1 MHVNKESTVVK
12 QSVLRGLLVAGGMAL
27 SASSWANCPAPITL
41 PAPGNPS
48 TSVLFGDAVVY
59 ALPLLGL
66 SVDSSPGQ
74 IGDCIVVGS
83 GAGGNVQINSAN
95 AATSGIDNAYDNLQG
110 DSNPYFRTGDTTNNL
125 DPGGA
130 NQFVGDQANTWD
142 IRLSA
147 LSTYLAGG
155 SLMFMFNHNQTNADT
170 TQDLF
175 VWAQIALRNTTTGA
189 AVYFYATAMTNTTG
203 LTNFGL
209 PGGNPLSYTGPQT
222 AATSTYPSASAAA
235 GQFPTAA
242 ECSANGG
249 ADGLP
254 LCSSGTGANHFIR
267 ARGHVCLD
275 ANDIPVLCGSPQ
287 DNVNNFINDN
297 LGANQVANAVLFPE
311 IDALLATANFSGY
324 DVMSIDW
331 RMGCNNFLPDS
342 GGDGVANTVGCPT
355 GSVLNNGYEQ
365 LFIIGIPNSVTKVS
379 EPGALALVGLMLL
392 GLGIV
397 GRRRL
402 S

>member
-1 MHVNKESTVVK
+1 MESPVVK
-12 QSVLRGLLVAGGMAL
+12 QSVVRGLLIAGGMAL
-27 SASSWANCPAPITL
+27 SASSWANCPAPISL
-41 PAPGNPS
+41 PAPGSPS

-59 ALPLLGL
+59 ALPLLGI

-83 GAGGNVQINSAN
+83 GAGGDVQINSAN
-95 AATSGIDNAYDNLQG
+95 AAVSGIDNAYDNLQG
-110 DSNPYFRTGDTTNNL
+110 EQNPYFRTGDTTNNV

-130 NQFVGDQANTWD
+130 GQFVGDQANTWD

-147 LSTYLAGG
+147 LSAYLGG
-155 SLMFMFNHNQTNADT
+155 RSLTFMFNHNQTNADT

-175 VWAQIALRNTTTGA
+175 IWAQVALRNTTTGA
-189 AVYFYATAMTNTTG
+189 TVYFYATAMNNNTG

-209 PGGNPLSYTGPQT
+209 PGGNPLAYTGPQT

-254 LCSSGTGANHFIR
+254 LCSSGTGADHFIR

-275 ANDIPVLCGSPQ
+275 VNNVPVLCGSAA
-287 DNVNNFINDN
+287 DSGKFINDN
-297 LGANQVANAVLFPE
+297 LGANEVANAILFPE
-311 IDALLATANFSGY
+311 IDSLLALANFGGY

-342 GGDGVANTVGCPT
+342 GPGGVPNTQNCPT

-365 LFIIGIPNSVTKVS
+365 LFIIAGPTVVSKVA
-379 EPGALALVGLMLL
+379 EPGALALVGLTLL

-397 GRRRL
+397 GRRRPR